1 MQLSLRLRMS
11 LLQLTDLSF
20 DYQDL
25 PLLQH
30 VNFDLNEGDL
40 IHIHGANGAGKT
52 TLLKLL
58 AGLYQPSSGLIRYKN
73 TLIDEDL
80 FAYQNNLCLVGHKTG
95 ISPYL
100 SIKENCLFD
109 AHYPQHYPIDE
120 LVSVFN
126 LEPYLNSPCSL
137 LSAGQKRQ
145 VALLRLWMTQA
156 QIWLLDEPFVAL
168 DEQAVVIL
176 LNKLSAHRQQGGA
189 IILTS
194 HQALPLNKGSYKDVY
209 L

>member
-1 MQLSLRLRMS
+1 MS
-11 LLQLTDLSF
+11 LLELTDLTF

-25 PLLQH
+25 PLLQQ
-30 VNFDLNEGDL
+30 VNLDLNEGDL

-58 AGLYQPSSGLIRYKN
+58 AGLFPPSSGLIQYKN
-73 TLIDEDL
+73 TPINENLL
-80 FAYQNNLCLVGHKTG
+80 AYQNNLCLVGHKTG

-109 AHYPQHYPIDE
+109 AHYHQHHSIDA

-126 LEPYLNSPCSL
+126 LEPYLNAPCSL

-145 VALLRLWMTQA
+145 VALLRLWMTRA
-156 QIWLLDEPFVAL
+156 PIWLLDEPFVAL
-168 DEQAVVIL
+168 DEQAVAVL
-176 LNKLSAHRQQGGA
+176 MNKLNAHRQEGGV

-194 HQALPLNKGSYKDVY
+194 HQALPLDKGSYKDFY